1 MKIFVLLIS
10 LVFGTL
16 PNTSPEAIITYD
28 LATAIE
34 KNWVT
39 SEVTGNED
47 SPHYLKPITISITNI
62 SNDPLSIRIPNGQL
76 FTTTSEEIQ
85 DVVITREE
93 LLTLAPKKQLS
104 LPLYAMCVQQRKS
117 GANVFETYELGPMAS
132 GNLAELTQ
140 EIEKRN
146 DFNTLGQYAVWSITD
161 GDHLN
166 SISGFDMDEALHLK
180 TFVANLMGV
189 PVPEYDPN
197 DYRTNY
203 EDPGLVQRAVKSRFK
218 FYFSEESA
226 VTIAMFDEDNIVV
239 RELYNNPKEAAGTH
253 YLEFEY
259 DIEVYTNKAYYVR
272 LIRDEE
278 IEVSMK
284 MEPRQG

>member
-1 MKIFVLLIS
+1 MKIFVLFIS
-10 LVFGTL
+10 LVFSTL
-16 PNTSPEAIITYD
+16 PNTLPETITTYD

-34 KNWVT
+34 QNRIT

-62 SNDPLSIRIPNGQL
+62 SNDPISIRIPNGQL
-76 FTTTSEEIQ
+76 FTTTSEEVQ

-93 LLTLAPKKQLS
+93 LLTLAPKKQLN
-104 LPLYAMCVQQRKS
+104 LPLYAMCVQQSKS
-117 GANVFETYELGPMAS
+117 GANGLETYELGAMAS
-132 GNLAELTQ
+132 GNLAKLTQ
-140 EIEKRN
+140 EIEKRK

-161 GDHLN
+161 DDPLN
-166 SISGFDMDEALHLK
+166 SISGFDMDEALYLK
-180 TFVANLMGV
+180 TFVADIMGV

-197 DYRTNY
+197 DYLTNY

-239 RELYNNPKEAAGTH
+239 RELYNNPNEAAGTH

-259 DIEVYTNKAYYVR
+259 DIEVYTDKAYYVR